1 MCSSGG
7 RIIAPRGVATAESG
21 DACCFVVVA
30 VVVAAPAQAAAA
42 TIVVAGVVGLFGVDK
57 PGGADRVDAAVPGLL
72 TNGEL
77 GIAAV
82 RVVPAFAVAG
92 RLNGDDGVVF
102 GVEGNVPNGRE
113 ALGL

>member
-1 MCSSGG
+1 M
-7 RIIAPRGVATAESG
+7 IAPRGVAAEESG
-21 DACCFVVVA
+21 DACCFVVA
-30 VVVAAPAQAAAA
+30 VVVTAPAQAAV
-42 TIVVAGVVGLFGVDK
+42 IVAGVVGLFGVDK
-57 PGGADRVDAAVPGLL
+57 PGGADRVEAAVPGLL